1 MGALSPAQAQS
12 TGTEATGAEQRL
24 LGSADDEAR
33 AAALLPFSRTYGVS
47 GVVTGSLARSAHR
60 VGVPRAALLAAMRAW
75 DAAVDVPAPQ
85 DGDRFYVSWQQAFTV
100 EGNPVGIGRVQWME
114 LRSASGTTAAIHRF
128 HPHEGGEEFF
138 LTNGEAAKP
147 PALALPVA
155 QVIVSSPFGRRG
167 NPFASG
173 EAVGPV
179 PRALPMPHT
188 THGHY
193 HSARAAQIAA
203 TVAMH
208 QARRR
213 FAGYGPRLFA
223 AHAFMHEG
231 VDLAV
236 PIGTPVYAAS
246 DGVIEKVGP
255 YAGYGNYVRIE
266 HGDGLATA
274 YGHLSRFARGIKPG
288 VHVSRGELVAF
299 SGNTGRSTGPH
310 LHFEVLT
317 DGKPVDPLTHAKI
330 ARLAGVDLTRFD
342 HLVAEREQERE
353 WDRAQA
359 NRDDDEPAADDSRFS
374 VVPL

>member
-1 MGALSPAQAQS
+1 MGAASSAQAQS
-12 TGTEATGAEQRL
+12 EEIEATSAEQRL
-24 LGSADDEAR
+24 LGSADEDAR
-33 AAALLPFSRTYGVS
+33 AEALLPFSRTYGVS
-47 GVVTGSLARSAHR
+47 GVVTGSLADSAHR

-100 EGNPVGIGRVQWME
+100 EGNPIGIGRVQWME
-114 LRSASGTTAAIHRF
+114 LRPASGNTAAIHRF
-128 HPHEGGEEFF
+128 RPHEGGEEFF
-138 LTNGEAAKP
+138 LTSGQAAKP

-155 QVIVSSPFGRRG
+155 QVTVSSPFGLRG
-167 NPFASG
+167 NPFANG
-173 EAVGPV
+173 EAMGPV

-203 TVAMH
+203 MVAMH
-208 QARRR
+208 QARHR
-213 FAGYGPRLFA
+213 FAGYGPRLLA
-223 AHAFMHEG
+223 PRFMHEG

-236 PIGTPVYAAS
+236 PIGTPVHAAS

-274 YGHLSRFARGIKPG
+274 YGHLSRFAPGIKPG
-288 VHVSRGELVAF
+288 VHVAQGQLVAF

-317 DGKPVDPLTHAKI
+317 DGRPVDPLAHARV
-330 ARLAGVDLTRFD
+330 AQLAGVDLVRFD
-342 HLVAEREQERE
+342 HLVAMREHERDWEREQ
-353 WDRAQA
+353 A
-359 NRDDDEPAADDSRFS
+359 NGDGDD
-374 VVPL
+374 